1 MSLEEIKVKK
11 LIVGTLI
18 TILVFVLVAIK
29 VYPVAK
35 SKWWNEEEIL
45 ESKNQELSKKEKE
58 TEIHKFNVS
67 HRSPYVDE
75 TFPFRTLEEEEY
87 AKKNPEK
94 FNIVHNIYYSWD
106 KVDTANGEFT
116 YKLSKLDNLHQIKFY
131 VDFIRFTSY
140 TEEKTQD
147 KTGMVR
153 EIILE
158 NSKKLVR
165 QKPEEG
171 IYNVLKKNNSFA
183 ITVKWLIG
191 SELWMYIYNNYDDW
205 QFEEGEHLGV
215 PVYIIEGSLSKK
227 TSESLEG
234 PFTLIVTKDTGV
246 ILEANFYGKEDAGL
260 SIKVNKIQLNEGNPE
275 DAFNLNLTNNKEVTT
290 DEYFVK

>member
-1 MSLEEIKVKK
+1 M
-11 LIVGTLI
+11 
-18 TILVFVLVAIK
+18 
-29 VYPVAK
+29 
-35 SKWWNEEEIL
+35 
-45 ESKNQELSKKEKE
+45 Q
-58 TEIHKFNVS
+58 
-67 HRSPYVDE
+67 
-75 TFPFRTLEEEEY
+75 
-87 AKKNPEK
+87 KNPEK